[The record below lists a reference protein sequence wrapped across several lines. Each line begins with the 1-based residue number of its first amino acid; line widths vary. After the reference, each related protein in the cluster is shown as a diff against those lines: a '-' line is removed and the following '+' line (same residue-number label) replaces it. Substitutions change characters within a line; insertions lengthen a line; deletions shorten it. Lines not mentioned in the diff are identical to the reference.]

1 MVSNA
6 DTVVVMCGVDPVISK
21 SSHEIN
27 EKKTPYSSMYTK
39 KGTTNRLA
47 IPQVSNY
54 RTYIE
59 TVLKT

>member
-27 EKKTPYSSMYTK
+27 EKKKQTYSSMYTK
-39 KGTTNRLA
+39 KGTTNKLA
-47 IPQVSNY
+47 KP
-54 RTYIE
+54 
-59 TVLKT
+59 